1 MKKPLKHIAIRELLC
16 KHPDGLSTKQICGLT
31 GIAERVTR
39 PALRKMADAYIDR
52 WLRGEYQK
60 PPEAIWCVV
69 AVPEDCP
76 PPYMK
81 VKA

>member
-1 MKKPLKHIAIRELLC
+1 MRKPLKHIAIRELLR
-16 KHPDGLSTKQICGLT
+16 KHPDGLSTRQICRLS
-31 GIAERVTR
+31 GIEERVAR

-52 WLRGEYQK
+52 WIRGEFQK

-69 AVPEDCP
+69 EVPEDCP